1 MKRSFRLPKFGRWP
15 KSKKEEQEFGP
26 GKKDFVACPDCDAV
40 YYDKS
45 WKHGFEGGLKQEND
59 TEKSISFKV
68 CPADAMRRDGVFEG
82 ELTLVGIPAGEKEG
96 ILNRVRNMGEKAQAS
111 DPLDRILSLEEKGGT
126 VRITTSENQLALQ
139 MGKAVQKASK
149 ASSIESTFSRAE
161 SPTRV
166 TVSWKK
172 E

>member
-1 MKRSFRLPKFGRWP
+1 MAIRKFFSWP
-15 KSKKEEQEFGP
+15 TTRKEAQEFGP
-26 GKKDFVACPDCDAV
+26 GKKDFVACSDCDAV

-59 TEKSISFKV
+59 TEKNISFKV
-68 CPADAMRRDGVFEG
+68 CPACQMRRDGQFEG

-111 DPLDRILSLEEKGGT
+111 DPLDRILSVKETGDT

-139 MGKAVQKASK
+139 IGKAVNKASK
-149 ASSIESTFSRAE
+149 ASTIESSFSRAE
-161 SPTRV
+161 SPMRV
-166 TVSWKK
+166 TVSWKQ
-172 E
+172 

>member
-1 MKRSFRLPKFGRWP
+1 MGMRKFFSWP
-15 KSKKEEQEFGP
+15 TTRKEAQEFGP

-59 TEKSISFKV
+59 TEKNISFKV
-68 CPADAMRRDGVFEG
+68 CPADAMRRDGTFEG
-82 ELTLVGIPAGEKEG
+82 EITLVGIPAGEKEG

-111 DPLDRILSLEEKGGT
+111 DPLDRILSVKETAGT

-139 MGKAVQKASK
+139 VGKAVHKASK
-149 ASSIESTFSRAE
+149 ASSIETSFSRAE
-161 SPTRV
+161 SPIRV
-166 TVSWKK
+166 TVSWEK
-172 E
+172 